1 MQGYGRRT
9 RRVLQVAR
17 ALLEQQPDGI
27 RPGEIN
33 ARLRAENEPMGAWEV
48 RGELSRLERSG
59 ELALDPATALWQE
72 AEQGQDA
79 ARARRSA

>member
-1 MQGYGRRT
+1 MQGYSRRT

-17 ALLEQQPDGI
+17 TLLEQQPEGI
-27 RPGEIN
+27 RPGDIN

-59 ELALDPATALWQE
+59 ELALDAATALWR
-72 AEQGQDA
+72 DA
-79 ARARRSA
+79 DAARRSA

>member
-1 MQGYGRRT
+1 MQGYSRRT

-17 ALLEQQPDGI
+17 TLLEQQPEGI
-27 RPGEIN
+27 RPGDIN

-59 ELALDPATALWQE
+59 ELTLDPATALWR
-72 AEQGQDA
+72 DA
-79 ARARRSA
+79 TVARRSA

>member
-9 RRVLQVAR
+9 RRVLQVAQ
-17 ALLEQQPDGI
+17 ALLEQRPEGI
-27 RPGEIN
+27 RPGDIN

-59 ELALDPATALWQE
+59 ELSLEPATALWRDT
-72 AEQGQDA
+72 AG
-79 ARARRSA
+79 ARRSA